1 MTVDRQRE
9 EDLFER
15 ARQLE
20 GEAERKALLDRECAG
35 DPALRA
41 SLEMLLAAERAGGRF
56 FDEGRTAVDVLLTEA
71 DVGAAADPGGAQGL
85 EADGKMIGS
94 QIGRYKLIDKLGEG
108 GWGTVYLA
116 EQQEPVHRQVALKIV
131 RLGMETR
138 GIIARFEAERQALA
152 MMDHPNIARVFDA
165 GETDRG
171 CPYFVMELVR
181 GEKITDYCR
190 RNRLGLPERLRLFV
204 QVCHAIQHAHQK
216 GIIHRDIKPSN
227 IMVAMVDG
235 NPVPKVI
242 DFGIAK
248 ATEARIGDNAA
259 ATAYIQ
265 LIGTPAYMSPE
276 QAEMRWM
283 DVDTRSDIY
292 SLGALLYELLTGRT
306 PFDAK
311 ALMEAG
317 VEGMRRMLRDREPP
331 RPSAR
336 LLGLPRPE
344 LVEAAAER
352 QTDPGPLISLLKGDL
367 DWVVMKALEK
377 ERQRRYE
384 TADGL
389 ALDIQRHLAFEAV
402 SARPPSWVYRL
413 RKSVRRNRV
422 VYAAGTAVAL
432 ALIAGTWTST
442 WLLFKEREARRRAVA
457 AEQQQSM
464 LRRQAEVR
472 ERITQVNLLVN
483 QDRYEQAARILSG
496 LTLTRPSVE
505 AAAAYRAVGEWY
517 AIHDR
522 WQEAVTCFRALLQ
535 LDALD
540 GWDVSSLDALRLG
553 PALINVGDRE
563 GYDRFRHDVVRS
575 YLANPQPATDRVIK
589 ICLLAPLDES
599 TRTALTQLAALSVRQ
614 VGDAE
619 SKQDVFQAAW
629 ISMSISV
636 WEYRCGDFEQA
647 RRWAQ
652 RCLAYPDSVAPRS
665 AAALAVLA
673 LSDLRLGHALAARE
687 ELAHG
692 DAILAKKL
700 QGGVD
705 RGSPTQGFWFDW
717 AFAQILLREAEGQIG
732 QHGSGA

>member
-71 DVGAAADPGGAQGL
+71 DVGAAANPGGAQGL